1 MYELT
6 LIFDLV
12 VGFVLLFYALIT
24 STLTDLEDQ
33 TYGMFDYY
41 CNQKELS
48 DAYVTGMWQVSLP
61 DNSYLVTKCDTEI
74 EYFDP
79 VQNVCIS
86 YCPTG

>member
-41 CNQKELS
+41 CN
-48 DAYVTGMWQVSLP
+48 
-61 DNSYLVTKCDTEI
+61 
-74 EYFDP
+74 
-79 VQNVCIS
+79 
-86 YCPTG
+86 

>member
-1 MYELT
+1 MHWQYRSEIEWIVPYNSLKYKEALLFLSWGRIPLIWVSWISFKQMYELT

-41 CNQKELS
+41 CN
-48 DAYVTGMWQVSLP
+48 
-61 DNSYLVTKCDTEI
+61 
-74 EYFDP
+74 
-79 VQNVCIS
+79 
-86 YCPTG
+86 